1 MVILNGR
8 RWGLLVLPALVLY
21 LVLAWGSGL
30 DRSAQQREIDARLVP
45 APLRS
50 GVLFAQARQF
60 IDAGIAGS
68 AFAPARLA
76 LARDPANPAAPALL
90 GAALAG
96 KRDHVAADRA
106 FRVAARLGWR
116 EPLTQLYWFQVSLGQ
131 NDFIN
136 AVLRFDAIARQHP
149 DAPYV
154 GEMARQLEQTEAG
167 RDALAA
173 RMVQGA
179 NWSKAYATIRNGT
192 SAERIAARVDVLERV
207 ARQGRQLGCEDV
219 VQTARV
225 LAVADPAAGSRMW
238 RQHCPRAATPLL
250 VIDGGFDRPPL
261 ADPTLQVP
269 YEWSLAGHGGL
280 DTALVPDGRD
290 GQALQVSSS
299 AAVTV
304 VFLEQLVP
312 APAGSYR
319 VSWRMPSDAAG
330 QGSRVLASLSCTAGP
345 VLAAAGGGALRGG
358 RYAREVSVPANCR
371 SPWLRFWLA
380 PGSGSVTIDDIR
392 LDPL

>member
-136 AVLRFDAIARQHP
+136 AVLRFDAIARQ
-149 DAPYV
+149 Y
-154 GEMARQLEQTEAG
+154 L
-167 RDALAA
+167 
-173 RMVQGA
+173 
-179 NWSKAYATIRNGT
+179 
-192 SAERIAARVDVLERV
+192 
-207 ARQGRQLGCEDV
+207 DV
-219 VQTARV
+219 VTA
-225 LAVADPAAGSRMW
+225 D
-238 RQHCPRAATPLL
+238 
-250 VIDGGFDRPPL
+250 F
-261 ADPTLQVP
+261 
-269 YEWSLAGHGGL
+269 
-280 DTALVPDGRD
+280 
-290 GQALQVSSS
+290 
-299 AAVTV
+299 
-304 VFLEQLVP
+304 
-312 APAGSYR
+312 
-319 VSWRMPSDAAG
+319 
-330 QGSRVLASLSCTAGP
+330 
-345 VLAAAGGGALRGG
+345 
-358 RYAREVSVPANCR
+358 
-371 SPWLRFWLA
+371 
-380 PGSGSVTIDDIR
+380 PGYMG
-392 LDPL
+392 